1 MIKEFLKKHWY
12 RYLLGVFV
20 LILVDLSQL
29 FVPRFVGQVVDHLK
43 LPNPDQKYLWLMI
56 SWIMGIALGMAILR
70 FFWRFFIIGASR
82 RFEYVSRNFLF
93 EKLMSLTV
101 GYFDQNRSG
110 DLMAK
115 LTNDLQAVRMALAQG
130 VVMSVDATF
139 MAVMTV
145 FFMGSTVSWRLT
157 RLSCIP
163 LPGLAFVAL
172 FFGKMIHK
180 RFMEVQKEYS
190 SLSELTEETISGIRI
205 VKSFSANDR
214 IHQLFNYRSQ
224 RNYRVGMSL
233 AKVSSLFFPLMT
245 FFAAS
250 SQILALSFGGKMVIN
265 NTITLGEFVAFNSYL
280 GMLTWPM
287 MALGWVLNMIQ
298 RGRASY
304 QRLMQIV
311 NEKPQV
317 KDPEKPVKID
327 KIEHIEFKNLTYR
340 YPSTERIV
348 LKNVS
353 FSFKKGDMVGIVGTV
368 GSGKSTLVKLL
379 TKLYP
384 VEREKIF
391 VNGTDINDIS
401 SRNIR
406 ELIAFVPQES
416 FLFSDQVRK
425 NIAFAQE
432 EIDQEKVVH
441 YAQLA
446 SVHDEIEKLPH
457 GYETVVGE
465 RGVTLSGGQK
475 QRVTIARAL
484 YTQRDVLIFDDCL
497 SAVDPETEERIINA
511 LRKNYREKTMIVI
524 THRLKVLKDAD
535 IIVVLDEGE
544 IVEKGH
550 HEQLMD
556 LDGMYA
562 RMFKKQMIQEEL
574 EYE

>member
-1 MIKEFLKKHWY
+1 MIKDFLKKYWY
-12 RYLLGVFV
+12 RYVLGILV
-20 LILVDLSQL
+20 LVLVDLSQL
-29 FVPRFVGQVVDHLK
+29 FVPKLIGQVVDHLK
-43 LPNPDQKYLWLMI
+43 LPNPDQKYIWLMI

-70 FFWRFFIIGASR
+70 FFWRYFIIGASR

-93 EKLMSLTV
+93 EKLMSLTP

-139 MAVMTV
+139 MAIMTV

-157 RLSCIP
+157 WLSCIP

-172 FFGKMIHK
+172 FFGRMIHR
-180 RFMEVQKEYS
+180 RFMEVQREYS
-190 SLSELTEETISGIRI
+190 SLSELTEETVSGVRI

-214 IHQLFNYRSQ
+214 IHQLFNERSQ
-224 RNYRVGMSL
+224 RNYQSAMSL
-233 AKVSSLFFPLMT
+233 ARVSSLFFPLMT

-265 NTITLGEFVAFNSYL
+265 GTVTLGEFIAFNSYL

-311 NEKPQV
+311 NETPQV
-317 KDPEKPVKID
+317 QDPKDPVEIE
-327 KIEHIEFKNLTYR
+327 KIEHVEFKNLTYR
-340 YPSTERIV
+340 YPGTERDV

-353 FSFKKGDMVGIVGTV
+353 FSFNKGDMVGIVGTV
-368 GSGKSTLVKLL
+368 GSGKSTLVRLL
-379 TKLYP
+379 AKLYP
-384 VEREKIF
+384 VERGRIF
-391 VNGTDINDIS
+391 INGVDINDIS
-401 SRNIR
+401 SENIR
-406 ELIAFVPQES
+406 KLIAFVPQES
-416 FLFSDQVRK
+416 FLFSDQVQR
-425 NIAFAQE
+425 NIAFAQQK
-432 EIDQEKVVH
+432 IDFEKVVQ
-441 YAQLA
+441 YAKLA
-446 SVHDEIEKLPH
+446 SVHDEIEKFSD
-457 GYETVVGE
+457 GYKTVVGE

-484 YTQRDVLIFDDCL
+484 YTERDVLIFDDCL
-497 SAVDPETEERIINA
+497 SAVDPETEEKIIGA

-535 IIVVLDEGE
+535 TIIVLDEGK
-544 IVEKGH
+544 IVEKGD
-550 HEQLMD
+550 HEQLME

-562 RMFKKQMIQEEL
+562 RMFRKQMIEEEL
-574 EYE
+574 ECE

>member
-1 MIKEFLKKHWY
+1 MIKDFLKKYWY
-12 RYLLGVFV
+12 RYVLGILV
-20 LILVDLSQL
+20 LVLVDLSQL
-29 FVPRFVGQVVDHLK
+29 FVPKLIGQVVDHLK
-43 LPNPDQKYLWLMI
+43 LPNPDQKYIWLMI

-70 FFWRFFIIGASR
+70 FFWRYFIIGASR

-93 EKLMSLTV
+93 EKLMSLTP

-139 MAVMTV
+139 MAIMTV

-157 RLSCIP
+157 WLSCIP

-172 FFGKMIHK
+172 FFGRMIHR
-180 RFMEVQKEYS
+180 RFMEVQREYS
-190 SLSELTEETISGIRI
+190 SLSELTEETVSGVRI

-214 IHQLFNYRSQ
+214 IHQLFNERSQ
-224 RNYRVGMSL
+224 RNYQSAMSL
-233 AKVSSLFFPLMT
+233 ARVSSLFFPLMT

-265 NTITLGEFVAFNSYL
+265 GTVTLGEFIAFNSYL

-311 NEKPQV
+311 NETPQV
-317 KDPEKPVKID
+317 QDPKDPVEIE
-327 KIEHIEFKNLTYR
+327 KIEHVEFKNLTYR
-340 YPSTERIV
+340 YPGTERDV
-348 LKNVS
+348 LRNVS
-353 FSFKKGDMVGIVGTV
+353 FSFNKGDMVGIVGTV
-368 GSGKSTLVKLL
+368 GSGKSTLVRLL
-379 TKLYP
+379 AKLYP
-384 VEREKIF
+384 VERGRIF
-391 VNGTDINDIS
+391 INGVDINDIS
-401 SRNIR
+401 SENIR
-406 ELIAFVPQES
+406 KLIAFVPQES
-416 FLFSDQVRK
+416 FLFSDQIQR
-425 NIAFAQE
+425 NIAFAQQK
-432 EIDQEKVVH
+432 IDFEKVVR
-441 YAQLA
+441 YAKLA
-446 SVHDEIEKLPH
+446 SVHDEIEKFSD
-457 GYETVVGE
+457 GYKTVVGE

-484 YTQRDVLIFDDCL
+484 YTERDVLIFDDCL
-497 SAVDPETEERIINA
+497 SAVDPETEEKIIGA

-535 IIVVLDEGE
+535 TIIVLDEGK
-544 IVEKGH
+544 IVEKGD
-550 HEQLMD
+550 HEQLME

-562 RMFKKQMIQEEL
+562 RMFRKQMIEEEL
-574 EYE
+574 ECE

>member
-12 RYLLGVFV
+12 RYVLGISV
-20 LILVDLSQL
+20 LVLVDLSQL
-29 FVPRFVGQVVDHLK
+29 FIPKLVGQVVDHLK
-43 LPNPDQKYLWLMI
+43 LPKPDQRYIWLMI
-56 SWIMGIALGMAILR
+56 SWIMGIAIGMAILR
-70 FFWRFFIIGASR
+70 FFWRYFIIGASR

-93 EKLMSLTV
+93 EKLMSLTP

-157 RLSCIP
+157 WLSCIP
-163 LPGLAFVAL
+163 LPGLAFIAL
-172 FFGKMIHK
+172 FFGRMIHK
-180 RFMEVQKEYS
+180 RFMDVQREYS
-190 SLSELTEETISGIRI
+190 SLSELTEETISGVRI

-214 IHQLFNYRSQ
+214 IHQLFNQRSWK
-224 RNYRVGMSL
+224 NYQAGMSL
-233 AKVSSLFFPLMT
+233 ARVSSLFFPLMT

-265 NTITLGEFVAFNSYL
+265 GTVTLGEFVAFNSYL

-317 KDPEKPVKID
+317 QEPENPVKIE
-327 KIEHIEFKNLTYR
+327 KIEHVEFKNLTYC
-340 YPSTERIV
+340 YPNTNREV
-348 LKNVS
+348 LKNVN

-384 VEREKIF
+384 VERGRIF
-391 VNGTDINDIS
+391 INGVDINDIS
-401 SRNIR
+401 SKNVR

-416 FLFSDQVRK
+416 FLFSDQIQK

-432 EIDQEKVVH
+432 EIHREKVVQ
-441 YAQLA
+441 YAKLA
-446 SVHDEIEKLPH
+446 SVHDEIEKFSH

-484 YTQRDVLIFDDCL
+484 YTERDLLIFDDCL
-497 SAVDPETEERIINA
+497 SAVDPETEEKIISA

-535 IIVVLDEGE
+535 IIIVLNEGE
-544 IVEKGH
+544 IVEKGN
-550 HEQLMD
+550 HEQLMEI
-556 LDGMYA
+556 DGMYA
-562 RMFKKQMIQEEL
+562 RMFKKQMIEEEL
-574 EYE
+574 ECE

>member
-1 MIKEFLKKHWY
+1 MIKDFLKKYWY
-12 RYLLGVFV
+12 RYVLGILV
-20 LILVDLSQL
+20 LVLVDLSQL
-29 FVPRFVGQVVDHLK
+29 FVPKLIGQVVDHLK
-43 LPNPDQKYLWLMI
+43 LPNPDQKYIWLMI

-70 FFWRFFIIGASR
+70 FFWRYFIIGASR

-93 EKLMSLTV
+93 EKLMSLTP

-139 MAVMTV
+139 MAIMTV

-157 RLSCIP
+157 WLSCIP

-172 FFGKMIHK
+172 FFGRMIHR
-180 RFMEVQKEYS
+180 RFMEVQREYS
-190 SLSELTEETISGIRI
+190 SLSELTEETVSGVRI

-214 IHQLFNYRSQ
+214 IHQLFNERSQ
-224 RNYRVGMSL
+224 RNYQSAMSL
-233 AKVSSLFFPLMT
+233 ARVSSLFFPLMT

-250 SQILALSFGGKMVIN
+250 SQILALSFGGKMVVN
-265 NTITLGEFVAFNSYL
+265 GTVTLGEFIAFNSYL

-311 NEKPQV
+311 NETPQV
-317 KDPEKPVKID
+317 QDPKDPVEIE
-327 KIEHIEFKNLTYR
+327 KIEHVEFKNLTYR
-340 YPSTERIV
+340 YPGTERDV
-348 LKNVS
+348 LRNVS
-353 FSFKKGDMVGIVGTV
+353 FSFNKGDMVGIVGTV
-368 GSGKSTLVKLL
+368 GSGKSTLVRLL
-379 TKLYP
+379 AKLYP
-384 VEREKIF
+384 VERGRIF
-391 VNGTDINDIS
+391 INGVDINDIS
-401 SRNIR
+401 SENIR
-406 ELIAFVPQES
+406 KLIAFVPQES
-416 FLFSDQVRK
+416 FLFSDQIQR
-425 NIAFAQE
+425 NIAFAQQK
-432 EIDQEKVVH
+432 IDLEKVVQ
-441 YAQLA
+441 YAKLA
-446 SVHDEIEKLPH
+446 SVHDEIEKFSD
-457 GYETVVGE
+457 GYKTVVGE

-484 YTQRDVLIFDDCL
+484 YTERDVLIFDDCL
-497 SAVDPETEERIINA
+497 SAVDPETEEKIIGA

-535 IIVVLDEGE
+535 TIIVLDEGK
-544 IVEKGH
+544 IVEKGD
-550 HEQLMD
+550 HEQLME

-562 RMFKKQMIQEEL
+562 RMFRKQMIEEEL
-574 EYE
+574 ECE

>member
-1 MIKEFLKKHWY
+1 MIKDFLKKYWY
-12 RYLLGVFV
+12 RYVLGILV
-20 LILVDLSQL
+20 LVLVDLSQL
-29 FVPRFVGQVVDHLK
+29 FVPKLIGQVVDHLK
-43 LPNPDQKYLWLMI
+43 LPNPDQKYIWLMI

-70 FFWRFFIIGASR
+70 FFWRYFIIGASR

-93 EKLMSLTV
+93 EKLMSLTP

-139 MAVMTV
+139 MAIMTV

-157 RLSCIP
+157 WLSCIP

-172 FFGKMIHK
+172 FFGRMIHR
-180 RFMEVQKEYS
+180 RFMEVQREYS
-190 SLSELTEETISGIRI
+190 SLSELTEETVSGVRI

-214 IHQLFNYRSQ
+214 IHQLFNERSQ
-224 RNYRVGMSL
+224 RNYQSAMSL
-233 AKVSSLFFPLMT
+233 ARVSSLFFPLMT

-265 NTITLGEFVAFNSYL
+265 GTVTLGEFIAFNSYL

-311 NEKPQV
+311 NETPQV
-317 KDPEKPVKID
+317 QDPKDPVEIEKM
-327 KIEHIEFKNLTYR
+327 EHVEFKNLTYR
-340 YPSTERIV
+340 YPGTERDV

-353 FSFKKGDMVGIVGTV
+353 FSFNKGDMVGIVGTV
-368 GSGKSTLVKLL
+368 GSGKSTLVRLL
-379 TKLYP
+379 AKLYP
-384 VEREKIF
+384 VERGRIF
-391 VNGTDINDIS
+391 INGVDINDIS
-401 SRNIR
+401 SENIR
-406 ELIAFVPQES
+406 KLIAFVPQES
-416 FLFSDQVRK
+416 FLFSDQIER
-425 NIAFAQE
+425 NIAFAQQK
-432 EIDQEKVVH
+432 IDLEKVVQ
-441 YAQLA
+441 YAKLA
-446 SVHDEIEKLPH
+446 SVHDEIEKFSD
-457 GYETVVGE
+457 GYKTVVGE

-484 YTQRDVLIFDDCL
+484 YTERDVLIFDDCL
-497 SAVDPETEERIINA
+497 SAVDPETEEKIIGA

-535 IIVVLDEGE
+535 VIIALDEGK
-544 IVEKGH
+544 IVEKGD
-550 HEQLMD
+550 HEQLME

-562 RMFKKQMIQEEL
+562 RMFRKQMIEEEL
-574 EYE
+574 ECE

>member
-1 MIKEFLKKHWY
+1 MLKEFLRKYWL
-12 RYLLGVFV
+12 RYTLGILV

-29 FVPRFVGQVVDHLK
+29 FVPKFVGQVVDHLK
-43 LPNPDQKYLWLMI
+43 LPNPDQRYVWLMI

-93 EKLMSLTV
+93 EKLMSLTP

-157 RLSCIP
+157 WLSCIP

-172 FFGKMIHK
+172 FFGRMIHR

-205 VKSFSANDR
+205 VKSFSANDK
-214 IHQLFNYRSQ
+214 IHQLFNDRSQ
-224 RNYRVGMSL
+224 RNYQVGMSL

-265 NTITLGEFVAFNSYL
+265 GTVTLGEFVAFNSYL

-317 KDPEKPVKID
+317 QEPENPVVIER
-327 KIEHIEFKNLTYR
+327 IEHVEFKNLTYG
-340 YPSTERIV
+340 YPGTERIV

-368 GSGKSTLVKLL
+368 GSGKSTLVRLL

-391 VNGTDINDIS
+391 INGIDINDIS
-401 SRNIR
+401 SKNIR
-406 ELIAFVPQES
+406 ELMAFVPQES
-416 FLFSDQVRK
+416 FLFSDQVQK

-432 EIDQEKVVH
+432 KINYEKVVH
-441 YAQLA
+441 YAKLA
-446 SVHDEIEKLPH
+446 SVHDEIEKFSH
-457 GYETVVGE
+457 GYETIVGE

-484 YTQRDVLIFDDCL
+484 YTERDLLIFDDCL
-497 SAVDPETEERIINA
+497 SAVDPETEEKIIST
-511 LRKNYREKTMIVI
+511 LRKNYKEKTMIVI

-535 IIVVLDEGE
+535 IIIVLDEGE
-544 IVEKGH
+544 IVEKGNH
-550 HEQLMD
+550 DLLMD

-562 RMFKKQMIQEEL
+562 RMFKKQMIEEEL
-574 EYE
+574 GHE

>member
-93 EKLMSLTV
+93 EKLMSLTP

-172 FFGKMIHK
+172 FFGRMIHK

-205 VKSFSANDR
+205 IKSFSANDR

-224 RNYRVGMSL
+224 RNYQVGMSL

-280 GMLTWPM
+280 SMLTWPM

-340 YPSTERIV
+340 YPGTERIV

-391 VNGTDINDIS
+391 VNGIDINDIS

-446 SVHDEIEKLPH
+446 SVHNEIEKFPH

-544 IVEKGH
+544 IVEKGY

>member
-93 EKLMSLTV
+93 EKLMSLTS

-172 FFGKMIHK
+172 FFGRMIHK
-180 RFMEVQKEYS
+180 RFIEVQKEYS

-224 RNYRVGMSL
+224 RNYQVGMSL

-340 YPSTERIV
+340 YPGTERIV

-391 VNGTDINDIS
+391 VNGIDINDIS

-544 IVEKGH
+544 IVEKGY

>member
-1 MIKEFLKKHWY
+1 MIKDFLKKYWY
-12 RYLLGVFV
+12 RYVLGILV
-20 LILVDLSQL
+20 LVLVDLSQL
-29 FVPRFVGQVVDHLK
+29 FVPKLIGQVVDHLK
-43 LPNPDQKYLWLMI
+43 LPNPDQKYIWLMI

-70 FFWRFFIIGASR
+70 FFWRYFIIGASR

-93 EKLMSLTV
+93 EKLMSLTP

-139 MAVMTV
+139 MAIMTV

-157 RLSCIP
+157 WLSCIP

-172 FFGKMIHK
+172 FFGRMIHR
-180 RFMEVQKEYS
+180 RFMEVQREYS
-190 SLSELTEETISGIRI
+190 SLSELTEETVSGVRI

-214 IHQLFNYRSQ
+214 IHQLFNERSQ
-224 RNYRVGMSL
+224 RNYQSAMSL
-233 AKVSSLFFPLMT
+233 ARVSSLFFPLMT

-265 NTITLGEFVAFNSYL
+265 GTVTLGEFIAFNSYL

-311 NEKPQV
+311 NETPQV
-317 KDPEKPVKID
+317 QDPKDPVEIE
-327 KIEHIEFKNLTYR
+327 KIEHVEFKNLTYR
-340 YPSTERIV
+340 YPGTERDV
-348 LKNVS
+348 LRNVS
-353 FSFKKGDMVGIVGTV
+353 FSFNKGDMVGIVGTV
-368 GSGKSTLVKLL
+368 GSGKSTLVRLL
-379 TKLYP
+379 AKLYP
-384 VEREKIF
+384 VERGRIF
-391 VNGTDINDIS
+391 INGVDINDIS
-401 SRNIR
+401 SENIR
-406 ELIAFVPQES
+406 KLIAFVPQES
-416 FLFSDQVRK
+416 FLFSDQIQR
-425 NIAFAQE
+425 NIAFAQQK
-432 EIDQEKVVH
+432 IDFEKVVR
-441 YAQLA
+441 YAKLA
-446 SVHDEIEKLPH
+446 SVHDEIEKFSDS
-457 GYETVVGE
+457 YKTVVGE

-484 YTQRDVLIFDDCL
+484 YTERDVLIFDDCL
-497 SAVDPETEERIINA
+497 SAVDPETEEKIIGA

-535 IIVVLDEGE
+535 TIIVLDEGK
-544 IVEKGH
+544 IVEKGD
-550 HEQLMD
+550 HEQLME

-562 RMFKKQMIQEEL
+562 RMFRKQMIEEEL
-574 EYE
+574 ECE

>member
-12 RYLLGVFV
+12 KYLLGVFV

-93 EKLMSLTV
+93 EKLMSLTP

-172 FFGKMIHK
+172 FFGRMIHK

-224 RNYRVGMSL
+224 RNYQVGMSL

-280 GMLTWPM
+280 SMLTWPM

-327 KIEHIEFKNLTYR
+327 KIERIEFKNLTYR
-340 YPSTERIV
+340 YPGTERIV

-391 VNGTDINDIS
+391 VNGIDINDIS
-401 SRNIR
+401 SKNMR

-484 YTQRDVLIFDDCL
+484 YTQRDLLIFDDCL

>member
-12 RYLLGVFV
+12 RYLLGILV
-20 LILVDLSQL
+20 LVSVDLSQL
-29 FVPRFVGQVVDHLK
+29 FVPELVGQVVDHLK
-43 LPNPDQKYLWLMI
+43 LPNPNQRYIWLMI

-70 FFWRFFIIGASR
+70 FFWRYFIIGASR

-93 EKLMSLTV
+93 EKLMSLTP

-139 MAVMTV
+139 MAVMTL
-145 FFMGSTVSWRLT
+145 FFMGSMVSWRLT
-157 RLSCIP
+157 WLSCIP

-172 FFGKMIHK
+172 FFGRMIHK
-180 RFMEVQKEYS
+180 RFMEVQREYS
-190 SLSELTEETISGIRI
+190 SLSELTEETISGVRI

-214 IHQLFNYRSQ
+214 IHQLFNERSQ
-224 RNYRVGMSL
+224 RNYQAGMSL

-250 SQILALSFGGKMVIN
+250 SQILALGFGGKMVIN
-265 NTITLGEFVAFNSYL
+265 NTVTLGEFVAFNSYL

-317 KDPEKPVKID
+317 TEPENPT
-327 KIEHIEFKNLTYR
+327 KIEKIEYVEFKNLTYR
-340 YPSTERIV
+340 YPNTERDV

-368 GSGKSTLVKLL
+368 GSGKSTLVRLL

-384 VEREKIF
+384 VERGKIF
-391 VNGTDINDIS
+391 INGVDINDIS
-401 SRNIR
+401 SKNIR

-416 FLFSDQVRK
+416 FLFSDQIQK

-432 EIDQEKVVH
+432 KIDHEKVVH
-441 YAQLA
+441 YAKLA
-446 SVHDEIEKLPH
+446 SVHDEIEKFSH

-484 YTQRDVLIFDDCL
+484 YTQRDLLIFDDCL
-497 SAVDPETEERIINA
+497 SAVDPETEEKIIGA

-535 IIVVLDEGE
+535 VIIVLDEGE
-544 IVEKGH
+544 IVEKGN

-556 LDGMYA
+556 FDGMYA
-562 RMFKKQMIQEEL
+562 RMFKKQMIEEEL
-574 EYE
+574 ECE

>member
-1 MIKEFLKKHWY
+1 VIKDFLKKYWY
-12 RYLLGVFV
+12 RYVLGILV
-20 LILVDLSQL
+20 LVLVDLSQL
-29 FVPRFVGQVVDHLK
+29 FVPKLIGQVVDHLK
-43 LPNPDQKYLWLMI
+43 LPNPDQKYIWLMI

-70 FFWRFFIIGASR
+70 FFWRYFIIGASR

-93 EKLMSLTV
+93 EKLMSLTP

-139 MAVMTV
+139 MAIMTV

-157 RLSCIP
+157 WLSCIP

-172 FFGKMIHK
+172 FFGRMIHR
-180 RFMEVQKEYS
+180 RFREVQREYS
-190 SLSELTEETISGIRI
+190 SLSELTEETVSGVRI

-214 IHQLFNYRSQ
+214 IHQLFNERSQ
-224 RNYRVGMSL
+224 RNYQSAMSL
-233 AKVSSLFFPLMT
+233 ARVSSLFFPLMT

-265 NTITLGEFVAFNSYL
+265 GTVTLGEFIAFNSYL

-311 NEKPQV
+311 NETPQV
-317 KDPEKPVKID
+317 QDPKDPVEIE
-327 KIEHIEFKNLTYR
+327 KIEHVEFKNLTYR
-340 YPSTERIV
+340 YPGTERDV

-353 FSFKKGDMVGIVGTV
+353 FSFNRGDMVGIVGTV
-368 GSGKSTLVKLL
+368 GSGKSTLVRLL
-379 TKLYP
+379 AKLYP
-384 VEREKIF
+384 VERGRIF
-391 VNGTDINDIS
+391 INGVDINDIS
-401 SRNIR
+401 SENIR
-406 ELIAFVPQES
+406 KLIAFVPQES
-416 FLFSDQVRK
+416 FLFSDQVQR
-425 NIAFAQE
+425 NIAFAQQK
-432 EIDQEKVVH
+432 IDFEKVVR
-441 YAQLA
+441 YAKLA
-446 SVHDEIEKLPH
+446 SVHDEIEKFSD
-457 GYETVVGE
+457 GYKTVVGE

-484 YTQRDVLIFDDCL
+484 YTERDVLIFDDCL
-497 SAVDPETEERIINA
+497 SAVDPETEEKIIGA

-535 IIVVLDEGE
+535 MIIVLDEGK
-544 IVEKGH
+544 IVEKGD
-550 HEQLMD
+550 HEQLIE

-562 RMFKKQMIQEEL
+562 RMFRKQMIEEEL
-574 EYE
+574 ECE